1 MKISGS
7 LFLMPR
13 LKLLFFCFVLFCFV
27 FASSGKS
34 FCFIVLCLML
44 VCYYPIDTDVFSVR
58 QKIGG
63 AGEQEDRGKADKGVE
78 REETLYRI

>member
-1 MKISGS
+1 
-7 LFLMPR
+7 
-13 LKLLFFCFVLFCFV
+13 
-27 FASSGKS
+27 
-34 FCFIVLCLML
+34 ML